1 MDFMTFKQCKVRR
14 CKFTIYTMKV
24 LVEVANGMT
33 ERTSVTE
40 SNLETGIFT
49 PNDK

>member
-1 MDFMTFKQCKVRR
+1 
-14 CKFTIYTMKV
+14 
-24 LVEVANGMT
+24 MT

-49 PNDK
+49 PNENNVATDAGIMLDAIIIENGFYNV